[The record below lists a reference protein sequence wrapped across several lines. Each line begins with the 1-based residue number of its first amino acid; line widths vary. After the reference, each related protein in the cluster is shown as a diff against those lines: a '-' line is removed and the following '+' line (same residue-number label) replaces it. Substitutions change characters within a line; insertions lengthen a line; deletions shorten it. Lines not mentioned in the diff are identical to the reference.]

1 VLALQLLTPLFW
13 WARLSLYVWLIKF
26 QKEWQ
31 STLSWS
37 YYLDNL
43 EYIIYSEKYE
53 STRVAFIWY
62 NSPVIK
68 IQNIPLMTHH
78 GFPRWESGLSD
89 ILASIFQC
97 TSELGLWI
105 INIHRTLHV
114 LSTKGWVAFLVFFFA
129 CEQSYLATWKCFS
142 PSYSQ
147 YGGEWYIPLFLAL
160 LCRMERLCNTYIIY
174 ESI

>member
-1 VLALQLLTPLFW
+1 MENNCIGKQCVGLCVNPIVLLVVLYISPPPCSQSILGWKHSVPTVRVREVLALQLLTPLFW

-31 STLSWS
+31 STMPWS

-43 EYIIYSEKYE
+43 EYTIYSKKYE

-78 GFPRWESGLSD
+78 DFPRWESGLSD

-114 LSTKGWVAFLVFFFA
+114 L
-129 CEQSYLATWKCFS
+129 
-142 PSYSQ
+142 
-147 YGGEWYIPLFLAL
+147 
-160 LCRMERLCNTYIIY
+160 
-174 ESI
+174 